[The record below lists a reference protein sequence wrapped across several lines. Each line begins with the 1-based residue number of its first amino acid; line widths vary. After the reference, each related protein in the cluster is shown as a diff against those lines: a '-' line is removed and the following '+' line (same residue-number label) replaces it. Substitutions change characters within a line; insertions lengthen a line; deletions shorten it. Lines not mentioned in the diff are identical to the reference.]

1 VPEREAI
8 GLIETISIAVGVK
21 ITDEM
26 AKTAPVEILE
36 ATAVCPGKYMVLIA
50 GAVSPV
56 EDSLKRGVE
65 VGGDVVVDTLFIP
78 YVHRQVFP
86 AILGATEVSDLRALG
101 VVETFTVA
109 TTILAADAA
118 AKAAPVE
125 LIEIR
130 LAKGLGG
137 KAFFSMT
144 GEIFEVEAAMA
155 AALEV
160 ARKSGNL
167 VRSVVIPR
175 PHEDLAPKVL

>member
-1 VPEREAI
+1 LAEREAI
-8 GLIETISIAVGVK
+8 GLIETISIAVGVR

-36 ATAVCPGKYMVLIA
+36 ATAICPGKYMVLIA

-56 EDSLKRGVE
+56 EDSLRRGVE
-65 VGGDVVVDTLFIP
+65 VGGDVVVDTLLIP

-86 AILGATEVSDLRALG
+86 AILGATDVAELRALG

-109 TTILAADAA
+109 STILAADAA
-118 AKAAPVE
+118 AKAAPVD

-137 KAFFSMT
+137 KAFFTMT
-144 GEIFEVEAAMA
+144 GEVFEVEAAMA
-155 AALEV
+155 AALDS
-160 ARKSGNL
+160 ARKSGSL
-167 VRSVVIPR
+167 VRSVIIPR
-175 PHEDLAPKVL
+175 PHEDLAPSIL

>member
-1 VPEREAI
+1 MPEREAI

-36 ATAVCPGKYMVLIA
+36 ATAVCPGKYMVLIG

-56 EDSLKRGVE
+56 EDSLRRGVE

-86 AILGATEVSDLRALG
+86 AILGATGVADLRALG

-175 PHEDLAPKVL
+175 PHEDLASKVL